1 MPKAEDIPAG
11 DNEDNSITVNVSI
24 EGDAL
29 AAEMARRDIEA
40 IVNEHTSTVNLRL
53 RNIPP
58 EYYPFL
64 AGPHNSNIVAL
75 AKPRDLNITVPQ
87 YYSWLNQPPQVPAPG
102 SVPQFAPHPSDHI
115 HIHGDRLRA
124 MEARAAIE
132 RRVEYLRQQITLADL
147 SLDRGRHQFVIGEH
161 GALLHDLLETT
172 GCAVIVPPDS
182 DGTETLFVVGPRD
195 RINNG
200 MEKVLELATSMQM
213 SNVDI
218 ARYHANAPAG
228 SQAHARALTQYLQ
241 QRKAIE
247 ELEKRHGAHIVI
259 PTSEDSP
266 MNWELYSRDGKSGVI
281 ARSEIINIVNAH
293 PPARIRHV
301 EMDPFFHQHVHQDA
315 AQTLLDDYGVHM
327 LPPNALSES
336 PYMTMV
342 FEGLPG
348 QRPEP
353 YVVPTQRPSAEEV
366 AHFEKA
372 LHMAQQHIL
381 GLIEGQQDLAAR
393 DIAVPGK

>member
-1 MPKAEDIPAG
+1 MPKIEDIPAG
-11 DNEDNSITVNVSI
+11 DNEDDSMTVDVSI

-64 AGPHNSNIVAL
+64 AGPRNSNIDAL
-75 AKPRDLNITVPQ
+75 AKPRDLSIKVPQ
-87 YYSWLNQPPQVPAPG
+87 YYTWLNQPPQVPSPG
-102 SVPQFAPHPSDHI
+102 SVPRFTPHPSEHI
-115 HIHGDRLRA
+115 HIYGDRLRA

-132 RRVEYLRQQITLADL
+132 RRVELLRTQITLSDL
-147 SLDRGRHQFVIGEH
+147 SLDRGRHQFIVGEQ
-161 GALLHDLLETT
+161 GALLHDLLEST
-172 GCAVIVPPDS
+172 GCAVLVPPDS

-228 SQAHARALTQYLQ
+228 PQAHAKALTQYLQ
-241 QRKAIE
+241 QKKAIE
-247 ELEKRHGAHIVI
+247 ELEKRHGARIVL

-266 MNWELYSRDGKSGVI
+266 MNWELYSRDGKSGVV

-301 EMDPFFHQHVHQDA
+301 DMDPFFHQHVHREA
-315 AQTLLDDYGVHM
+315 AQTLLNEHGVHI
-327 LPPNALSES
+327 LHPNPSMES
-336 PYMTMV
+336 PYMTLV
-342 FEGLPG
+342 YEGRPG

-353 YVVPTQRPSAEEV
+353 YVVPTQRPSAEEIT
-366 AHFEKA
+366 HFENA

-381 GLIEGQQDLAAR
+381 GLIEGQQDLAAK